1 MLSKMNKK
9 SKDVLSLD
17 ILSAYI
23 LEMIE
28 IIFIT
33 IGIGMTVAL
42 NAKLKLLLYFTEPK
56 NYNEVYGDL

>member
-17 ILSAYI
+17 ILSTYI